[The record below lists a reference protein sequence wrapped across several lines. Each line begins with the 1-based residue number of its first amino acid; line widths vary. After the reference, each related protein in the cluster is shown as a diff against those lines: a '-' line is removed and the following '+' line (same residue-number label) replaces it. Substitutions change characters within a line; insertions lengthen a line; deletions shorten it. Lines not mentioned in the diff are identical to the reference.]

1 MEDGGILKAAWQAGW
16 YGKVPCT
23 GDFIRSGLSAGLVRS
38 LDQWLQELLTAG
50 RQALGD
56 EWQAAYMTAPIWRFS
71 APAGVLGPALCAGVI
86 MPSVDRVGRQFPL
99 CLVLEGQETGEG
111 PMSAVDAYDLLD
123 PIFPALEDAALA
135 MLDEEAKLSVLEEAV
150 AQMTKQRRQA
160 PSDAL
165 PLDQLQEM
173 LAPGS
178 SAQASPVLKVSSAGP
193 AQLILLEEDHPPL
206 SAALTS
212 PPQGGRGAGTGG
224 SGTSS
229 ILAAAPFSPLAGEM
243 PPKGAE
249 GGNAIETTGNASLP
263 DPLTTSLWIS
273 AYQGTER
280 FILVPGLPEGA
291 DLASAFFDLEAP
303 CWQPAAP
310 DLSTRTPNPESSG

>member
-23 GDFIRSGLSAGLVRS
+23 GDFIRSGLSAGLIRN

-56 EWQAAYMTAPIWRFS
+56 QWQAAYMTAPIWRFVT
-71 APAGVLGPALCAGVI
+71 PAGVFGPAPCAGVI

-99 CLVLEGQETGEG
+99 CLALESQETGEV
-111 PMSAVDAYDLLD
+111 PMSAVDAYNLLE
-123 PIFPALEDAALA
+123 PVFPALEDAALA
-135 MLDEEAKLSVLEEAV
+135 MLDDDATLSLLEEAV
-150 AQMTKQRRQA
+150 TQVTKQMQQA

-178 SAQASPVLKVSSAGP
+178 SCEVLKVSSAGP
-193 AQLILLEEDHPPL
+193 AQLILLPEDHPPL
-206 SAALTS
+206 SATLTS
-212 PPQGGRGAGTGG
+212 PPQGGRRAGTGG

-229 ILAAAPFSPLAGEM
+229 TLAAAPFSPLAGEM

-249 GGNAIETTGNASLP
+249 GGNPIETGSQSSLP

-280 FILVPGLPEGA
+280 LILVPGLPEGA

-310 DLSTRTPNPESSG
+310 DLSTPTQDPESSG